1 MGGAE
6 RAMVSGRGAKHR
18 RSRLRSTQSARLM
31 LAVLKGA
38 ALGALLTLVVA
49 GGLHAAA
56 PSAQPDGT
64 GPSDSSRRVVERAVA
79 DHHCSY
85 SGFGA
90 KAVPAS
96 ALIRTTD
103 GKLRQVSFDVGWQVY
118 NGSRPGTL
126 VAVCLD
132 RPGAGPLVRV
142 SD

>member
-1 MGGAE
+1 
-6 RAMVSGRGAKHR
+6 V
-18 RSRLRSTQSARLM
+18 RLV
-31 LAVLKGA
+31 LAVVKGA

-56 PSAQPDGT
+56 PSAQPDAT
-64 GPSDSSRRVVERAVA
+64 GASDPDQRVIERAVA

-85 SGFGA
+85 AGFGA
-90 KAVPAS
+90 ASVPGS

-132 RPGAGPLVRV
+132 RPEPRAVVRL
-142 SD
+142 SR

>member
-1 MGGAE
+1 
-6 RAMVSGRGAKHR
+6 
-18 RSRLRSTQSARLM
+18 M
-31 LAVLKGA
+31 LALVKGA

-56 PSAQPDGT
+56 PSAHPHAT
-64 GPSDSSRRVVERAVA
+64 GPTDSGQRVVERAVA

-85 SGFGA
+85 SGFRGTS
-90 KAVPAS
+90 VPAS
-96 ALIRTTD
+96 ALIRTAD

-126 VAVCLD
+126 VAVCRD
-132 RPGAGPLVRV
+132 RPGAGRLVRV

>member
-1 MGGAE
+1 M
-6 RAMVSGRGAKHR
+6 
-18 RSRLRSTQSARLM
+18 RLG
-31 LAVLKGA
+31 LAVVKGA

-56 PSAQPDGT
+56 PSAPPGARGASDPDQ
-64 GPSDSSRRVVERAVA
+64 RVIERAVA

-85 SGFGA
+85 SGFGTEF
-90 KAVPAS
+90 VPAS

-103 GKLRQVSFDVGWQVY
+103 GKLRQVSFGVGWDVY

-132 RPGAGPLVRV
+132 RPQARALVQLSR
-142 SD
+142 

>member
-1 MGGAE
+1 
-6 RAMVSGRGAKHR
+6 V
-18 RSRLRSTQSARLM
+18 
-31 LAVLKGA
+31 LALVKGV

-56 PSAQPDGT
+56 PSAPPHAT
-64 GPSDSSRRVVERAVA
+64 GPAGSGQRVVERAVA

-85 SGFGA
+85 SGFSA
-90 KAVPAS
+90 KAVPSS

-118 NGSRPGTL
+118 NGTRPGTL

-132 RPGAGPLVRV
+132 RPGGRRLARV
-142 SD
+142 ND